1 MNERWRGLHNPD
13 RHRLIMPSVS
23 VAVQCSCGNLCDER
37 YPCQCCLAAEVEALR
52 AQVQRVRELA
62 NANAV
67 RRAEDGDTYRQGYH
81 DGVSDTANDILRALD
96 GDA

>member
-1 MNERWRGLHNPD
+1 MAVSEWRGLHN
-13 RHRLIMPSVS
+13 HEQHEYPSDSGAYCRTCAGV
-23 VAVQCSCGNLCDER
+23 LCWRDT
-37 YPCQCCLAAEVEALR
+37 PCRCCLAAENEALR

>member
-52 AQVQRVRELA
+52 AQVQRVREVTVAVPDDAYDLDSYTRGASDALA
-62 NANAV
+62 LIHA
-67 RRAEDGDTYRQGYH
+67 
-81 DGVSDTANDILRALD
+81 ALD
-96 GDA
+96 GGE